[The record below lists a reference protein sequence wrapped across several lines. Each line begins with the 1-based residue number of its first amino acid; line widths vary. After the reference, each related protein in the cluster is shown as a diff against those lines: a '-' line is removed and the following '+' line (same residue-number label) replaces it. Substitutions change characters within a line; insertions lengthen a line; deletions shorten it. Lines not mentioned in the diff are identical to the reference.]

1 MSIRWHLW
9 SHLSSDNERFI
20 YVGND
25 IKLQFKLWE
34 LLCCVKRLN
43 FISIWLRH
51 IKLFIKLNFISNLD
65 KLSHSCSIKNNKVSV
80 SCDSNVASYA
90 LFYGYLSVPIANN
103 FGWYKT

>member
-1 MSIRWHLW
+1 ML
-9 SHLSSDNERFI
+9 LE
-20 YVGND
+20 
-25 IKLQFKLWE
+25 KTQFHFNLVE
-34 LLCCVKRLN
+34 TY
-43 FISIWLRH
+43 
-51 IKLFIKLNFISNLD
+51 IKLFIKPNFISNLD